1 MHYSPLPS
9 QFVPGDLD
17 FFFLTQ
23 LWFHMAQL
31 SPAGIHAV
39 QDIAQRHGFSFDAVQ
54 TMLTSVINGN
64 GSMAQFS
71 HYEFGGSGQWMQG
84 GMTMIGDM
92 FNNNLKGRVDN
103 LCAELSR
110 LISNQPDLIRTG
122 SFQSQTQNG
131 NTSYNNFGGVSGD
144 NTNSLFVAAPAQAN
158 WWGPDLKWPNSSG
171 GQNGMRYAWFS
182 QAHRLAIESN
192 GQVIIYDTLD
202 HNIGGVSQ
210 QQSGGYS
217 VTFSSQ
223 YGYVDLSRLP
233 VISINGQPPLSP
245 APTINPNDT
254 PSHSHTIQNAYAPVN
269 HAVSSSG
276 DHHDIFA
283 SIEKLAAL
291 QSRGILSE
299 QEYASKKAELLSRL

>member
-1 MHYSPLPS
+1 
-9 QFVPGDLD
+9 
-17 FFFLTQ
+17 
-23 LWFHMAQL
+23 MAQL
-31 SPAGIHAV
+31 SPAGISAV

-54 TMLTSVINGN
+54 SMLISVINGN

-92 FNNNLKGRVDN
+92 FNNYLKGRVDN
-103 LCAELSR
+103 LCSELSR
-110 LISNQPDLIRTG
+110 LISNQNGLIRSG

-131 NTSYNNFGGVSGD
+131 NTSYNSFGDTSNDGT
-144 NTNSLFVAAPAQAN
+144 NPNSLFVAAPAQAN
-158 WWGPDLKWPNSSG
+158 WWGPDLKFPNSSG

-182 QAHRLAIESN
+182 QARRLAIESN

-233 VISINGQPPLSP
+233 VISINGQPPLAP
-245 APTINPNDT
+245 APPPAPAYA
-254 PSHSHTIQNAYAPVN
+254 PSYSNADQSAYAPVN
-269 HAVSSSG
+269 NSVMSSNRDG
-276 DHHDIFA
+276 DIFA

>member
-1 MHYSPLPS
+1 
-9 QFVPGDLD
+9 
-17 FFFLTQ
+17 
-23 LWFHMAQL
+23 MAQL
-31 SPAGIHAV
+31 SPVGINAV

-54 TMLTSVINGN
+54 SMLTSVINGN

-84 GMTMIGDM
+84 GMTMIGNM
-92 FNNNLKGRVDN
+92 FNNNLKGRVDS

-110 LISNQPDLIRTG
+110 LIASQPDLMRTG

-131 NTSYNNFGGVSGD
+131 DTSYNSFGGSSGD
-144 NTNSLFVAAPAQAN
+144 NNNPNSLFVAAPKQAD
-158 WWGPDLKWPNSSG
+158 WWGPDLKLPNSSG

-210 QQSGGYS
+210 QSGGNS
-217 VTFSSQ
+217 VSFSSQ
-223 YGYVDLSRLP
+223 YGYVDLQQLP
-233 VISINGQPPLSP
+233 VISINGQPPLIQAPLPMP
-245 APTINPNDT
+245 APSYTAN
-254 PSHSHTIQNAYAPVN
+254 YAPN
-269 HAVSSSG
+269 NAFNDSQSQNGFAPANPAVTSSG
-276 DHHDIFA
+276 GHHDIFA
-283 SIEKLAAL
+283 SLEKLAAL

-299 QEYASKKAELLSRL
+299 QEYASKKSELLSRL

>member
-1 MHYSPLPS
+1 MP
-9 QFVPGDLD
+9 
-17 FFFLTQ
+17 
-23 LWFHMAQL
+23 QL
-31 SPAGIHAV
+31 SPAGVQAV

-54 TMLTSVINGN
+54 TMLNAVINGN

-71 HYEFGGSGQWMQG
+71 HFEFGGSGQWMQG

-92 FNNNLKGRVDN
+92 FNNTLKGQVDN
-103 LCAELSR
+103 LCAELAR
-110 LISNQPDLIRTG
+110 LIANQPDLIRSG
-122 SFQSQTQNG
+122 SFQSQSQNG
-131 NTSYNNFGGVSGD
+131 NTVYNQSGGSFGSGS
-144 NTNSLFVAAPAQAN
+144 NNPNSLFVAAPVMPD

-182 QAHRLAIESN
+182 QARRLAIESN

-233 VISINGQPPLSP
+233 VISINGQPPLP
-245 APTINPNDT
+245 AST
-254 PSHSHTIQNAYAPVN
+254 PQPSYSNNFAPIKPPASANFAPVSD
-269 HAVSSSG
+269 ASG
-276 DHHDIFA
+276 NAGSGDIFA
-283 SIEKLAAL
+283 SIEKLATL
-291 QSRGILSE
+291 QSRGILTE
-299 QEYASKKAELLSRL
+299 QEYATKKAELLSRL

>member
-1 MHYSPLPS
+1 
-9 QFVPGDLD
+9 
-17 FFFLTQ
+17 
-23 LWFHMAQL
+23 MAQL
-31 SPAGIHAV
+31 SPAGINAV

-54 TMLTSVINGN
+54 SMLSAVINGN

-71 HYEFGGSGQWMQG
+71 HCEFGGSGQWMQG

-110 LISNQPDLIRTG
+110 LIANQPDVMRSG

-131 NTSYNNFGGVSGD
+131 NTSYNSFAGASGD
-144 NTNSLFVAAPAQAN
+144 NTNPNSLFVAAPAQAN
-158 WWGPDLKWPNSSG
+158 WWGPTLKWPNSSG

-182 QAHRLAIESN
+182 QARRLAVESN

-210 QQSGGYS
+210 QSGRNSASFY
-217 VTFSSQ
+217 SQ
-223 YGYVDLSRLP
+223 YGDVDLSRLP

-245 APTINPNDT
+245 VAPSEPSDASTSYNNNHQGGFAPTNPSVT
-254 PSHSHTIQNAYAPVN
+254 
-269 HAVSSSG
+269 SSG
-276 DHHDIFA
+276 GHHDIFA
-283 SIEKLAAL
+283 SLEKLAAL
-291 QSRGILSE
+291 RSRGILSE

>member
-1 MHYSPLPS
+1 MP
-9 QFVPGDLD
+9 
-17 FFFLTQ
+17 
-23 LWFHMAQL
+23 QL
-31 SPAGIHAV
+31 SLAGVKCV

-54 TMLTSVINGN
+54 SMLDSVINGN

-71 HYEFGGSGQWMQG
+71 HPEFGGSGQWMQG

-103 LCAELSR
+103 LCSELAR
-110 LISNQPDLIRTG
+110 LILNQPDLIRTG
-122 SFQSQTQNG
+122 SFQSQSQGG
-131 NTSYNNFGGVSGD
+131 NTAYNGFGGGGSDGS
-144 NTNSLFVAAPAQAN
+144 NPNSLFAPAPPD
-158 WWGPDLKWPNSSG
+158 WWGPELKWPNSSG

-202 HNIGGVSQ
+202 HQIGGVSQ

-233 VISINGQPPLSP
+233 VISINGQPPLAPPAPAFTPSYSNNNSTNFTPANNAPVSNNSP
-245 APTINPNDT
+245 AY
-254 PSHSHTIQNAYAPVN
+254 SA
-269 HAVSSSG
+269 G
-276 DHHDIFA
+276 DNDIFA
-283 SIEKLAAL
+283 NIEKLAAL

-299 QEYASKKAELLSRL
+299 QEYAAKKAELLSRL